1 MNDINR
7 QPDDTDAA
15 VQELSRTEE
24 IRRPERERRFSPFVI
39 DLKPPSIE
47 THPAPQP
54 EKIKPAQTKRRLPYR
69 WQMMLDERIYLKEM
83 RHRSV
88 SIRPRGWRD
97 LPPKEALTLVHAV
110 TLTIRN
116 FFEGHPMAE
125 LTVLA
130 LLQTVVVLIYRL
142 TLQPLL
148 SLLPIPAKSPAAE
161 MPPIAVAGPIVRP
174 ATKLKLPTLPVVRLP
189 KPNLGSLLPT
199 GLALPRLRLKPVWAI
214 ASLSLA
220 VLLPL
225 GIYRSFGSLSLI
237 RTDAVAQGL
246 QAMESLKLAQTAAQ
260 TSDFDGVQA
269 AFRQAEEHFVQIKS
283 RLGILSSI
291 LTAAGSVIPSSDVST
306 AGLMLVV
313 GDQLSAGGRKLA
325 SGLDVLKSDVS
336 PSEKLRGLEI
346 QLSRA
351 MPHLIRANEAV
362 ALMSPESLPV
372 EYRDTL
378 DQAKSELPRLVG
390 GMDQLTHMAG
400 FLALLVGSEQPRRY
414 LLVFQNDSEL
424 RPTGGFIGSFALL
437 DVSQGKVTNL
447 EIPGGGSYDLQGSL
461 TEKLIAPRPLRLIN
475 PHWQFQDAN
484 WSPDFPTSA
493 QRLAWFYEKSG
504 GPTVDGVIAIN
515 ASVMERLLSVVGPVE
530 MPKYEVTLSS
540 DNFMTETQ
548 REVEIDYD
556 REENRPK
563 QIISDLAPI
572 ILERVMNAERD
583 DYLPLAEAVSD
594 SLTDRE
600 IQMWF
605 SDPDMQNRSVDL
617 GWSGEI
623 RTSPGD
629 YLQVIHSNIAG
640 QKTDVVMTERIRHDA
655 KVLAD
660 GSVLV
665 TLTVS
670 RTHNGLRGDDFTGV
684 RNVDYLRVYV
694 PLGSTLVEAEGF
706 EAPDP
711 KLFKLPDPDYVQD
724 PVLARAQDE
733 ELLDRRSGTRT
744 STENGKTVFGNW
756 VQTDPGQTSEFTL
769 TYQLPPGTVELQGP
783 QGNLISSLYASLTN
797 GSESRR
803 LNYSLLVQKQS
814 GAVPAELVSTVDLPR
829 GFSTV
834 WSSPD
839 HETDERGREVAE
851 ETLTHDLFFG
861 VMGEMPIR

>member
-1 MNDINR
+1 M
-7 QPDDTDAA
+7 
-15 VQELSRTEE
+15 EE
-24 IRRPERERRFSPFVI
+24 TQRPERERRFSPFVI
-39 DLKPPSIE
+39 NLKPPLIE
-47 THPAPQP
+47 VHPTPQP
-54 EKIKPAQTKRRLPYR
+54 KKTKLIQTKRRLPNK

-97 LPPKEALTLVHAV
+97 LPPKEALTLIHAV
-110 TLTIRN
+110 TITIRN

-130 LLQTVVVLIYRL
+130 LLQTVMVLIYRL
-142 TLQPLL
+142 TLQPLI
-148 SLLPIPAKSPAAE
+148 SLLPTPVKNPTIKISPVAVTK
-161 MPPIAVAGPIVRP
+161 PIKPT
-174 ATKLKLPTLPVVRLP
+174 TKLKLPTLPVVHLP
-189 KPNLGSLLPT
+189 KPNLDKLLPAKLT
-199 GLALPRLRLKPVWAI
+199 TPRLRLAPVWAL
-214 ASLSLA
+214 ASLALA

-225 GIYRSFGSLSLI
+225 GIYKSFGSLNLI
-237 RTDAVAQGL
+237 KADTMDQGL

-260 TSDFDGVQA
+260 TSDFNGVQA
-269 AFRQAEEHFVQIKS
+269 AFRQAEEHFTQIKN
-283 RLGILSSI
+283 RLGILSSV
-291 LTAAGSVIPSSDVST
+291 LTAAGSIVPSSNIST

-313 GDQLSAGGRKLA
+313 GDQLTAGGKKLA
-325 SGLDVLKSDVS
+325 SGLDVLESNVS

-351 MPHLIRANEAV
+351 MPHLMRANDAV

-378 DQAKSELPRLVG
+378 GQAKSELPRIVG

-414 LLVFQNDSEL
+414 LVVFQNDSEL

-437 DVSQGKVTNL
+437 DVNQGKVTNL

-461 TEKLIAPRPLRLIN
+461 TEKLVSPRPLRLIN

-515 ASVMERLLSVVGPVE
+515 ANVMERLLAVVGPIE
-530 MPKYEVTLSS
+530 MPKYEVALSS
-540 DNFMTETQ
+540 ENFMTETQ
-548 REVEIDYD
+548 REVELDYN
-556 REENRPK
+556 REENQPK

-572 ILERVMNAERD
+572 ILDLVMNAERD
-583 DYLPLAEAVSD
+583 DYLPLAEAVSN
-594 SLTDRE
+594 SLADRE

-605 SDPDMQNRSVDL
+605 NDPDMQNRSVEL

-629 YLQVIHSNIAG
+629 YLQLVHSNIAG
-640 QKTDVVMTERIRHDA
+640 QKTDSVMTEQIRHDA

-660 GSVLV
+660 GSALV
-665 TLTVS
+665 TLTVT
-670 RTHNGLRGDDFTGV
+670 RTHNGIKGETFTGV

-694 PLGSTLVEAEGF
+694 PLGSTLVEANGF
-706 EAPDP
+706 ESPDP

-724 PVLARAQDE
+724 PTLARIQDK

-744 STENGKTVFGNW
+744 TTENGKTVFGNW
-756 VQTDPGQTSEFTL
+756 VQTDPGQTSEISL

-783 QGNLISSLYASLTN
+783 QGSLISSLYTKLTN
-797 GSESRR
+797 SSESRR
-803 LNYSLLVQKQS
+803 LNYSLLIQKQS
-814 GAVPAELVSTVDLPR
+814 GAVPAELISTVDLPR
-829 GFSTV
+829 GYSTI

-839 HETDERGREVAE
+839 HETDERGREVASA
-851 ETLTHDLFFG
+851 TLTHDLFFG